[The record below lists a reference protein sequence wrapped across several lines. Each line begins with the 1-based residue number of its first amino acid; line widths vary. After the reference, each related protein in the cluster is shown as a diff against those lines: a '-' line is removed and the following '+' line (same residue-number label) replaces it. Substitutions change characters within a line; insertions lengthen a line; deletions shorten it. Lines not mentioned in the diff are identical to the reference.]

1 MKRFIGVVALLALI
15 GSIPMS
21 ALAAEL
27 RTTGFF
33 ENIFPHVD
41 HNTSDEDLDM
51 TRNDDQIFFGRERAP
66 ALLRLHRQ
74 R

>member
-27 RTTGFF
+27 RTQVSSRMSFLT
-33 ENIFPHVD
+33 
-41 HNTSDEDLDM
+41 L
-51 TRNDDQIFFGRERAP
+51 TRTPPTRTWT
-66 ALLRLHRQ
+66 
-74 R
+74 